1 MAVTAY
7 DFSLRTLQGQPFPLA
22 DLRGRPLLIVNTA
35 SQCGFTPQYA
45 ALQALQATRGGETDG
60 LVIIGVPSND
70 FGHQEPG
77 EAVAIGAFC
86 QANYGV
92 TFPMMEKS
100 PVKGRAAHP
109 LFRWLAQEAGFLG
122 RPRWNFYKYLVGRDG
137 RLADWF
143 PSITAPNSAR
153 VIRAIERAVAA

>member
-1 MAVTAY
+1 MAETVY

-45 ALQALQATRGGETDG
+45 ALQALQSRFGAQADG

-70 FGHQEPG
+70 FGNQEPG
-77 EAVAIGAFC
+77 EAAAIGGFC
-86 QANYGV
+86 ERNYGV

-100 PVKGRAAHP
+100 HVKGAAAHP
-109 LFRWLAQEAGFLG
+109 LFLWLARQAGFLG
-122 RPRWNFYKYLVGRDG
+122 RPRWNFYKYLTRRDG
-137 RLADWF
+137 TLADWF
-143 PSITAPNSAR
+143 PCTTAPDSEKM
-153 VIRAIERAVAA
+153 VRAVGRVL